1 MHEVKTQ
8 KKIYDHKYWK
18 EYSEAVQRMQ
28 KEVPD
33 VFIDNGVI
41 KVKED
46 DKRSYREIVSDGC
59 DEIDYLRPIY
69 DAKIEERENL
79 LKQNE
84 ELKKQY
90 EQLKVEL
97 KPLADVAKEQQDL
110 MNYLKVTYDFIV

>member
-1 MHEVKTQ
+1 
-8 KKIYDHKYWK
+8 
-18 EYSEAVQRMQ
+18 MQ